1 MSTLETK
8 PEVRDHAGR
17 FAPGH
22 RGGPGRKPRRD
33 LRAILEEVHD
43 KDLDG
48 ELAEVAGT
56 LFTLARGGDVAAAAL
71 LMKHL
76 VVAAPTQLEV
86 EQVGEQDHRTPEE
99 RARQLMSILACAA
112 ARDDRLAAQLACI
125 ALRSAGDE
133 RLRQVADA
141 LNKLFPDPNDQ
152 KEPNAIRT

>member
-1 MSTLETK
+1 MSAR

-17 FAPGH
+17 FAPGG

-86 EQVGEQDHRTPEE
+86 EQVGEQEHRTPEE
-99 RARQLMSILACAA
+99 LAQRLMSVLALGA
-112 ARDDRLAAQLACI
+112 ARDDRAAASLARIALANAPSAQLREVAE
-125 ALRSAGDE
+125 ALE
-133 RLRQVADA
+133 RAY
-141 LNKLFPDPNDQ
+141 PDSD
-152 KEPNAIRT
+152 KEPHGTH

>member
-1 MSTLETK
+1 MSTIETK

-22 RGGPGRKPRRD
+22 RGGPGRRPRRD

-56 LFTLARGGDVAAAAL
+56 LFGLARAGDVQAAAL

-86 EQVGEQDHRTPEE
+86 EQTGGPALSDEE
-99 RARQLMSILACAA
+99 LVRRFTSVLNTVCHTNT
-112 ARDDRLAAQLACI
+112 RLALTLAHD
-125 ALRSAGDE
+125 ALRATGKPE
-133 RLRQVADA
+133 LVAVADD
-141 LNKLFPDPNDQ
+141 LQRLGDD
-152 KEPNAIRT
+152 E